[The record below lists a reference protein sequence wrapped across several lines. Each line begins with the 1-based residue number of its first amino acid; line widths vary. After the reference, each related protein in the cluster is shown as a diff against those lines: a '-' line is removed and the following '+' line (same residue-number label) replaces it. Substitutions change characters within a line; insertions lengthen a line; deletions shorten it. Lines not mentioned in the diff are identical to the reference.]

1 MAPRFRGPFPFAKEG
16 ATGNERIARYV
27 SFSNPSCGMNCD
39 IFLVGLGRR
48 RSFRPP
54 NVPARG
60 LQRRQQLRRLHKSV
74 SRSLPDL
81 RPLPAIPR
89 IDP

>member
-1 MAPRFRGPFPFAKEG
+1 
-16 ATGNERIARYV
+16 
-27 SFSNPSCGMNCD
+27 MNCD

-48 RSFRPP
+48 RSLRPP

-60 LQRRQQLRRLHKSV
+60 LRRRRAFNKSV

-81 RPLPAIPR
+81 RPLLLQFPQRPLAHAGFPAALRQVNWRQATLRGRDAPWTHEAMTSFE
-89 IDP
+89 